1 MNEYSLAKVQ
11 VINTIHLKLDNMAE
25 WTKEEIQEIWEKAT
39 PCPPNDP
46 NVWRKDQ
53 CGAWINR
60 DMYGAASRGEAHTS
74 YKWQIDHK
82 KHDSKGGADVVSNAR
97 PLQWYNNDY
106 RQNGRLIKKITANGT
121 VNIELDT

>member
-1 MNEYSLAKVQ
+1 
-11 VINTIHLKLDNMAE
+11 MAE
-25 WTKEEIQEIWEKAT
+25 WTEKEIQTIWEKAT

-60 DMYGAASRGEAHTS
+60 KMYGAASQGEAHTS
-74 YKWQIDHK
+74 YKWQVDHK
-82 KHDSKGGADVVSNAR
+82 KPDSKGGADVVSNAR

-106 RQNGRLIKKITANGT
+106 RQNGRLVKKITANRT